1 MFVRIGLIARSTK
14 QMSGSSVEACANCGK
29 GPSEAARLKNC
40 TACRLVKYCSVDCQM
55 AHRKQ
60 HKGACKKCAAELK
73 DERLYTQGLERPE
86 EDFCPISGFRECC
99 MKKICFGCHMAAQ
112 KSGMNDCPF
121 CRTSINGRCR
131 ALASVQKRVDAKDP
145 VAIDFLAGKYYF
157 GEMGLEKN
165 VPRAIELWKEAAE
178 LGSIEAHL
186 RLGYRYYNGE
196 GVEQNL
202 VKSVQHW
209 EKAACQGCTD
219 SRRNLGD
226 CEHNNGNYQR
236 AVRHLLISVKMG
248 DNVSLE
254 TIKQMFAKGHATKD
268 QYAEALKGYRNS
280 LNETESPE
288 REMAKAKLRPLPADQ
303 R

>member
-165 VPRAIELWKEAAE
+165 
-178 LGSIEAHL
+178 
-186 RLGYRYYNGE
+186 
-196 GVEQNL
+196 
-202 VKSVQHW
+202 
-209 EKAACQGCTD
+209 
-219 SRRNLGD
+219 
-226 CEHNNGNYQR
+226 
-236 AVRHLLISVKMG
+236 
-248 DNVSLE
+248 
-254 TIKQMFAKGHATKD
+254 
-268 QYAEALKGYRNS
+268 
-280 LNETESPE
+280 
-288 REMAKAKLRPLPADQ
+288 
-303 R
+303 